1 MNLTIQEILK
11 HIKAGGAK
19 DENLILE
26 KLEDQN
32 AHVCDTIPKVN
43 S

>member
-1 MNLTIQEILK
+1 MVQEILK
-11 HIKAGGAK
+11 HIKVGEAK

-26 KLEDQN
+26 ELEDQN
-32 AHVCDTIPKVN
+32 AHVCDTIPKIN